1 MDAYEYT
8 QHTRHCV
15 LMVKKNSVE
24 VYLTNLINLIKKSG
38 SEDAEKIM
46 KWVLDQDIKT
56 RTKHNYLNSI
66 VSVHKHRPDLVK
78 GNVEKVK
85 AERDK
90 LQSEINNTVKENN
103 LTDRQR
109 AVMDEVSWSD
119 IEAVRDKLNQQKDQS
134 AKSLEDY
141 VLISLMIPPLRNDL
155 QEVRVSRNS
164 RDCKDNCILIPKR
177 KGGGVT
183 LYVRDHKTSSRGGKP
198 IIRKL
203 SPELSADVS
212 KLASDGRS
220 HLFVDRTGKPFT
232 SSGFTHRLNAV
243 FQKHLPNGKGL
254 KISSTLLRKMYL
266 TDKYKEYKKVAKEME
281 KDAEQMGHSVG
292 TQQAHYVDNGDD

>member
-1 MDAYEYT
+1 
-8 QHTRHCV
+8 
-15 LMVKKNSVE
+15 MVKSNSVE

-46 KWVLDQDIKT
+46 KWVMSQPIKL

-78 GNVEKVK
+78 GNIEKVK
-85 AERDK
+85 AERNK
-90 LQSEINNTVKENN
+90 LQSEINTAVKENN

-109 AVMDEVSWSD
+109 AVMDEVSWKD
-119 IEAVRDKLNQQKDQS
+119 IEGVRDKLEEHKDQS
-134 AKSLEDY
+134 AKAMEDY
-141 VLISLMIPPLRNDL
+141 VLVSLMIPPLRNDL
-155 QEVRVSRNS
+155 QEVRVSHNT
-164 RDCKDNCILIPKR
+164 RDCKDNCIHIPKR
-177 KGGGVT
+177 KGAVAT

-203 SPELSADVS
+203 SAELSADIV
-212 KLASDGRS
+212 KLSSDGRT

-232 SSGFTHRLNAV
+232 SSGFTHRLNAI

-266 TDKYKEYKKVAKEME
+266 TDKYKDYKKVAKEME

-292 TQQAHYVDNGDD
+292 TQQAHYVDNGED